1 GVPELDLLEVPL
13 GMQVPG
19 PRQVEALGEQD
30 PIISQQFSLWRTGG
44 SEVWTGHLHLVPVG
58 SRMIYVEPVF
68 LAAERESIP
77 ELRRFLVSDGLRVV
91 MTEDLADALTLL
103 GGPGEGGHGPDRAGE
118 GGVDPAVA
126 AWPAEALRLLQ
137 RAEERARAG

>member
-1 GVPELDLLEVPL
+1 
-13 GMQVPG
+13 
-19 PRQVEALGEQD
+19 
-30 PIISQQFSLWRTGG
+30 GG

-137 RAEERARAG
+137 RAEERARAGDWEAYGAALTELRTLLERLAAGG